1 MLRITRSFPLL
12 FSLLLLSACGG
23 KDNASDSSMP
33 PSQPKRGALLIS
45 PTPLVKSYSTGD
57 LLALLGG
64 SDVGKELL
72 SLVYTPKC
80 GLDVYQ
86 LTYETVG
93 GKGEAAKA
101 SGALM
106 VPTGTDPSC
115 QGPRPILVY
124 AHGTTADKTY
134 NIAMLQNSNAFEGV
148 LLAAVFASRGY
159 IVVAPNY
166 AGYDSSDLPYHP
178 YLNADQQSKE
188 MIDIVVAARSALPV
202 TTAPTATDSSKLFVT
217 GYSQGGFVAMAAHKA
232 MQAAGMAV
240 TASAPMSGPYALAAF
255 GDAIFAGE
263 VNTSGTLN
271 FALIASSYQS
281 SYGNLYTNPTDIFE
295 AQYAA
300 NIGSLL
306 PSTTPI
312 TTLYSN
318 GQLPQDV
325 LFSSTP
331 PAPEFAAETPA
342 TQPAALAP
350 IFAMGFG
357 SPDLVTNTYRLA
369 YLRDAQA
376 APDGGFPTVTTG
388 IPAAAP
394 TNTLRQDLKTNDLRN
409 WSPAAPVLLC
419 AGDQDPTAF
428 YRSTQ
433 LMQNYW
439 TAISPPIS
447 APAAAITV
455 LDVDSAVTAGDPYAD
470 LKKGFAAAK
479 ALVAA
484 NAVLGGATDGG
495 ATAVLEAYHARLV
508 PPVCLSAVKS
518 FFDGF

>member
-1 MLRITRSFPLL
+1 MLMLCTPRAFLL
-12 FSLLLLSACGG
+12 LVSLLTLGACGGG
-23 KDNASDSSMP
+23 KDNASDSSPASVP
-33 PSQPKRGALLIS
+33 PQRGALLTK
-45 PTPLVKSYSTGD
+45 PAPLVKSYSTAD
-57 LLALLGG
+57 VLALLGG
-64 SDVGKELL
+64 SDVGKALL
-72 SLVYTPKC
+72 SLAYTPKC

-115 QGPRPILVY
+115 QGPRPVLVY
-124 AHGTTADKTY
+124 AHGTMADKTY
-134 NIAMLQNSNAFEGV
+134 NIAMLQNSNAIEGV

-166 AGYDSSDLPYHP
+166 AGYDTSDLPYHP

-188 MIDIVVAARSALPV
+188 MIDVVTAARSALPV
-202 TTAPTATDSSKLFVT
+202 ATATSVTDNTKLFVT

-255 GDAIFAGE
+255 GDAIFAGQ
-263 VNTSGTLN
+263 VNSSGSLN
-271 FALIASSYQS
+271 LALITASYQS
-281 SYGNLYTNPTDIFE
+281 SYGNLYSNPTDIFE
-295 AQYAA
+295 AQYAPT
-300 NIGSLL
+300 IGSLL
-306 PSTTPI
+306 PSATPI
-312 TTLYSN
+312 TTIYAN
-318 GQLPQDV
+318 GQLTKDV
-325 LFSSTP
+325 VFSSTP
-331 PAPEFAAETPA
+331 PAPEFVAETPA

-350 IFAMGFG
+350 IFALGFG
-357 SPDLVTNTYRLA
+357 TPDLVTNTYRLA

-376 APDGGFPTVTTG
+376 TPDGGFPTVTTG
-388 IPAAAP
+388 IPAASP

-409 WSPAAPVLLC
+409 WAPTAPVLLC

-428 YRSTQ
+428 YLNTQ

-439 TAISPPIS
+439 AGNLPS
-447 APAAAITV
+447 APVTI
-455 LDVDSAVTAGDPYAD
+455 LDVDSAVGVGDPYAD
-470 LKKGFAAAK
+470 LKKAFAAAK

-495 ATAVLEAYHARLV
+495 ATAVLEAYHGGLV

-518 FFDGF
+518 FFDGFQ